1 MLKKISFAAFLL
13 SFCLANASQISN
25 GIAVVIENEPITIN
39 ELRKAAA
46 QLKTDETTAL
56 NLLIRDRLET
66 AQIKN
71 LKIEASDYE
80 VNQRLEKI
88 ANDSGMNVADLRSAV
103 TSKGGDY
110 AQFKDDVAKSIKQE
124 KLYQS
129 IFSEAKINISEN
141 AARAYFEQNPSAFAR
156 FSDISVTR
164 YVAPSADFLEVARKS
179 SPMNAN
185 HSVHMDVL
193 DLKSEQI
200 PPQLREIF
208 QQTAD
213 GTFTQIFQ
221 TPEGF
226 EMFYVAAKK
235 GQVVPSFDE
244 VKNGAMNAV
253 YRLEQERVIGE
264 YFNKLLAKA
273 NVKHLR

>member
-1 MLKKISFAAFLL
+1 MLKKISFAAFFLG
-13 SFCLANASQISN
+13 FCMANASQISN
-25 GIAVVIENEPITIN
+25 GIAVIIENEPITVN
-39 ELRKAAA
+39 EVRKAAA
-46 QLKTDETTAL
+46 QLQTSEANAL

-80 VNQRLEKI
+80 LNQRLQKI
-88 ANDSGMNVADLRSAV
+88 ASESGMNVSDLRSAV
-103 TSKGGDY
+103 LSKGGDY

-129 IFSEAKINISEN
+129 IFADAKINISEN
-141 AARAYFEQNPSAFAR
+141 AARAYFEQNRDLFAH
-156 FSDISVTR
+156 FTDVSVTR
-164 YVAPSADFLEVARKS
+164 YVAPTMQLLEAARHS
-179 SPMNAN
+179 SPMNTN

-200 PPQLREIF
+200 PPQLRTIF
-208 QQTAD
+208 QQTPD

-226 EMFYVAAKK
+226 EMFYVASKK
-235 GQVVPSFDE
+235 GQTMPEFDE
-244 VKNGAMNAV
+244 VRDEAMNAL
-253 YRLEQERVIGE
+253 YKLEQDRVIGE
-264 YFNKLLAKA
+264 YFNKLRAKA
-273 NVKHLR
+273 NVKYLR

>member
-1 MLKKISFAAFLL
+1 MLKKISFAAFFL
-13 SFCLANASQISN
+13 SFCMANASQISN
-25 GIAVVIENEPITIN
+25 GIAVIIENEPITVN
-39 ELRKAAA
+39 EVRKAAA
-46 QLKTDETTAL
+46 QLKTDEATAL

-88 ANDSGMNVADLRSAV
+88 ANDSGMNVAGLRSAV

-179 SPMNAN
+179 SPMNTN

-244 VKNGAMNAV
+244 VKNEAMNAV

>member
-25 GIAVVIENEPITIN
+25 GIAAIIENEPITIN

-88 ANDSGMNVADLRSAV
+88 ANDSGMNVAGLRSAV

-141 AARAYFEQNPSAFAR
+141 AARAYFEQNPRAFAR

-179 SPMNAN
+179 SPMNTN

-226 EMFYVAAKK
+226 EMFYVSAKK

-244 VKNGAMNAV
+244 VKNEAMNAV

>member
-25 GIAVVIENEPITIN
+25 GIAAIIENEPITIN

-88 ANDSGMNVADLRSAV
+88 ANDSGMNVAGLRSAV

-129 IFSEAKINISEN
+129 IFAEAKINISEN
-141 AARAYFEQNPSAFAR
+141 AARAYFEQNRDLFAH
-156 FSDISVTR
+156 FTDVSVTR
-164 YVAPSADFLEVARKS
+164 YVAPTMQLLEAARHS
-179 SPMNAN
+179 SPMNTN

-200 PPQLREIF
+200 PPQLRTIF
-208 QQTAD
+208 QQTPD

-226 EMFYVAAKK
+226 EMFYVASKK
-235 GQVVPSFDE
+235 GQTMPEFDE
-244 VKNGAMNAV
+244 VRDEAMNAL
-253 YRLEQERVIGE
+253 YKLEQDRVIGE
-264 YFNKLLAKA
+264 YFNKLRAKA
-273 NVKHLR
+273 NVKYLR

>member
-25 GIAVVIENEPITIN
+25 GIAAIIENEPITIN

-80 VNQRLEKI
+80 LNQRLQKI
-88 ANDSGMNVADLRSAV
+88 ASESGMSVSDLRSAV
-103 TSKGGDY
+103 LSKGGDY
-110 AQFKDDVAKSIKQE
+110 AQFKDDVAKTIKQE

-129 IFSEAKINISEN
+129 IFADAKINISEN
-141 AARAYFEQNPSAFAR
+141 AARAYFEQNRDLFAH
-156 FSDISVTR
+156 FADVSVTR
-164 YVAPSADFLEVARKS
+164 YVAPSMQLLEAARHS
-179 SPMNAN
+179 SPMNTN

-200 PPQLREIF
+200 PPQLRTIF
-208 QQTAD
+208 QQTPD

-226 EMFYVAAKK
+226 EMFYVASKK
-235 GQVVPSFDE
+235 GQTMPEFDE
-244 VKNGAMNAV
+244 VRDEAMNAL
-253 YRLEQERVIGE
+253 YKLEQDRVIGE
-264 YFNKLLAKA
+264 YFNKLRAKA
-273 NVKHLR
+273 NVKYLR

>member
-1 MLKKISFAAFLL
+1 MLKKISFAAFFLG
-13 SFCLANASQISN
+13 FCMANASQISN
-25 GIAVVIENEPITIN
+25 GIAVIIENEPITVN
-39 ELRKAAA
+39 EVRKAAA
-46 QLKTDETTAL
+46 QLQTNEANAL

-80 VNQRLEKI
+80 LNQRLQKI
-88 ANDSGMNVADLRSAV
+88 ASESGMSASDLRSAV
-103 TSKGGDY
+103 LSKGRDY

-129 IFSEAKINISEN
+129 IFADAKINISEN
-141 AARAYFEQNPSAFAR
+141 AARAYFEQNRDLFAH
-156 FSDISVTR
+156 FTDVSVTR
-164 YVAPSADFLEVARKS
+164 YVAPTMQLLEAARHS
-179 SPMNAN
+179 SPINAN

-200 PPQLREIF
+200 PPQLRTIF
-208 QQTAD
+208 QQTPD

-226 EMFYVAAKK
+226 EMFYVASKK
-235 GQVVPSFDE
+235 GQTMPEFDE
-244 VKNGAMNAV
+244 VRDEAMSAL
-253 YRLEQERVIGE
+253 YKLEQDRVIGE
-264 YFNKLLAKA
+264 YFNKLRAKA
-273 NVKHLR
+273 NVKYLR

>member
-13 SFCLANASQISN
+13 SFYLANASQISN
-25 GIAVVIENEPITIN
+25 GIAAIIENEPITIN

-88 ANDSGMNVADLRSAV
+88 ANDSGMNVAGLRSAV

-179 SPMNAN
+179 SPMNTN

-244 VKNGAMNAV
+244 VKNEAMNAV

>member
-1 MLKKISFAAFLL
+1 M
-13 SFCLANASQISN
+13 ANASQISN
-25 GIAVVIENEPITIN
+25 GIAVIIENEPITVN
-39 ELRKAAA
+39 EVRKAAA
-46 QLKTDETTAL
+46 QLQTNEANAL

-80 VNQRLEKI
+80 LNQRLQKI
-88 ANDSGMNVADLRSAV
+88 ASESGMNVSDLRSAV
-103 TSKGGDY
+103 LSKGGDY

-129 IFSEAKINISEN
+129 IFAEAKINISEN
-141 AARAYFEQNPSAFAR
+141 AARAYFEQNRDLFAH
-156 FSDISVTR
+156 FTDVSVTR
-164 YVAPSADFLEVARKS
+164 YVAPSMQLLEAARHS

-185 HSVHMDVL
+185 HSVHMDVM

-200 PPQLREIF
+200 PPQLRTIF
-208 QQTAD
+208 QQTPD

-226 EMFYVAAKK
+226 EMFYVASKK
-235 GQVVPSFDE
+235 GQTMPEFDE
-244 VKNGAMNAV
+244 VRDEAMNAL
-253 YRLEQERVIGE
+253 YKLEQDRVIGE
-264 YFNKLLAKA
+264 YFNKLRAKA
-273 NVKHLR
+273 NVKYLR

>member
-88 ANDSGMNVADLRSAV
+88 ANDSGMNVAGLRSAV

-179 SPMNAN
+179 SPMNTN

-200 PPQLREIF
+200 PPQLRTIF
-208 QQTAD
+208 QQTPD

-235 GQVVPSFDE
+235 GQVVPSFEE
-244 VKNGAMNAV
+244 VKNEAMNAV

>member
-25 GIAVVIENEPITIN
+25 GIAAIIENEPITIN

-88 ANDSGMNVADLRSAV
+88 ANDSGMNVAGLRSAV

-164 YVAPSADFLEVARKS
+164 YVAPSADFLEIARKS
-179 SPMNAN
+179 SPMNTN

-226 EMFYVAAKK
+226 EMFYIAAKK

-244 VKNGAMNAV
+244 VKNEAMNAV
-253 YRLEQERVIGE
+253 YRLEQESVIGE

>member
-1 MLKKISFAAFLL
+1 M
-13 SFCLANASQISN
+13 
-25 GIAVVIENEPITIN
+25 
-39 ELRKAAA
+39 RKAAA
-46 QLKTDETTAL
+46 QLQTSEANAL

-80 VNQRLEKI
+80 LNQRLQKI
-88 ANDSGMNVADLRSAV
+88 ASESGMSASDLRSAV
-103 TSKGGDY
+103 LSKGGDY
-110 AQFKDDVAKSIKQE
+110 AQFKDDVAKTIKQE

-129 IFSEAKINISEN
+129 IFADAKINISEN
-141 AARAYFEQNPSAFAR
+141 AARAYFEQNRDLFAH
-156 FSDISVTR
+156 FTDASVTR
-164 YVAPSADFLEVARKS
+164 YVASSAQLLEVARHS
-179 SPMNAN
+179 SPMNTN

-226 EMFYVAAKK
+226 EMFYVGSKK
-235 GQVVPSFDE
+235 GQTMPEFDE
-244 VKNGAMNAV
+244 VRDEAMNAL
-253 YRLEQERVIGE
+253 YKLEQDRVIGE
-264 YFNKLLAKA
+264 YFNKLRAKA
-273 NVKHLR
+273 NVKYLR